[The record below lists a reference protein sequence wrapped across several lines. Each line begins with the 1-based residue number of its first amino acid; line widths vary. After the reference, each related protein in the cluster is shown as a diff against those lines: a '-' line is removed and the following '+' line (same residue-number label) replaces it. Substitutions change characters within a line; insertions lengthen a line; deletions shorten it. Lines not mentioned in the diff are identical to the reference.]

1 VTEAPFD
8 EVTVSTYDVV
18 AEGDTFTAVPVVTAR
33 LPGVITPLP
42 FEKTPVRLA
51 LPPAAI
57 VVGLAVKLAI
67 AGAEALTVT
76 VAVRVTASPAESV
89 TVSV

>member
-1 VTEAPFD
+1 VTEAPLD

-18 AEGDTFTAVPVVTAR
+18 TEGETFTAVPLVTAR

-51 LPPAAI
+51 LPPAAT

-76 VAVRVTASPAESV
+76 VAIWVIESPAEFV